1 MSCQPAK
8 QSAQIRGWTAAIASV
23 ITAIAL
29 PVLAQLNILLFSAD
43 VSAQTSNWPTKPVR
57 WINPFPAGG
66 GTDVFAR
73 PMAGKIGVA
82 LGQTII
88 IENMGGAAGTLGAAA
103 AARAEADGY
112 TFFVGAIHHTIA
124 ESLYVNK
131 PYKLE
136 QAFVPI
142 TVFAYV
148 PHVLVVHPKLG
159 FKTVD
164 DLVKYAKANPGKLN
178 FGSAGSGASHHV
190 AGELFKK
197 LAGIDMVHV
206 PYKGVGPMMQ
216 DLLGGQVDLAFDTLS
231 SSSPQIRGGK
241 LVALGVTS
249 AQRSPAFP
257 DVPTMIQSGYK
268 TFDMTTWY
276 ALWGIKG
283 TPQPILDRMY
293 AEAVKAL
300 NDPET
305 QKLWAMQGA
314 TVGAQSPKEFSAFI
328 SSEITKWG
336 KVVKDSNIKIDN

>member
-1 MSCQPAK
+1 MIRRQLFIVAASLLALAFAQFAPLA
-8 QSAQIRGWTAAIASV
+8 SAQNS
-23 ITAIAL
+23 
-29 PVLAQLNILLFSAD
+29 S
-43 VSAQTSNWPTKPVR
+43 WPNKPVR

-66 GTDVFAR
+66 GTDAFAR
-73 PMAGKIGVA
+73 PMGVKVGTA

-88 IENMGGAAGTLGAAA
+88 IENLGGAAGTVGAAV
-103 AARAEADGY
+103 AARAAPDGY

-124 ESLYVNK
+124 ESLYTNK
-131 PYKLE
+131 TYKLE
-136 QAFVPI
+136 QDFIPI

-148 PHVLVVHPKLG
+148 PHVLVVHPKFG

-206 PYKGVGPMMQ
+206 PYKGIGPMMQ
-216 DLLGGQVDLAFDTLS
+216 DLLGGQVDLAFDTLGS
-231 SSSPQIRGGK
+231 SSAQIRAGK

-249 AQRSPAFP
+249 AQRSSAFP
-257 DVPTMIQSGYK
+257 DVPTMIESGYK

-293 AEAVKAL
+293 TESVKAL
-300 NDPET
+300 RDPDT
-305 QKLWAMQGA
+305 QKIWALQGA
-314 TVGAQSPKEFSAFI
+314 TVGAQSPKEFGAFI
-328 SSEITKWG
+328 SAEIAKWG
-336 KVVKDSNIKIDN
+336 KVVKESNIKIDN

>member
-1 MSCQPAK
+1 MDFYRPYNLPRSRL
-8 QSAQIRGWTAAIASV
+8 IRQVAAVVLA
-23 ITAIAL
+23 ALAL
-29 PVLAQLNILLFSAD
+29 PFASLSFSQAA
-43 VSAQTSNWPTKPVR
+43 AQTWPNKPVR

-73 PMAGKIGVA
+73 PMAAKVGTA
-82 LGQTII
+82 LGQTMI

-103 AARAEADGY
+103 AARAAPDGY

-124 ESLYVNK
+124 ESLYANK
-131 PYKLE
+131 TYKLE
-136 QAFVPI
+136 QDFVPI

-148 PHVLVVHPKLG
+148 PHVLVVHPKFG

-197 LAGIDMVHV
+197 LAGVDMVHV
-206 PYKGVGPMMQ
+206 PYKGIGPMMQ

-231 SSSPQIRGGK
+231 SSSAQIRGGK

-257 DVPTMIQSGYK
+257 DVPTMIESGYK

-293 AEAVKAL
+293 AENIKAL
-300 NDPET
+300 RDPEIL
-305 QKLWAMQGA
+305 KIWALQGA
-314 TVGAQSPKEFSAFI
+314 TVGAQSPKEFATFI
-328 SSEITKWG
+328 SSEIANWG
-336 KVVKDSNIKIDN
+336 KVVKDANIKIDN

>member
-1 MSCQPAK
+1 MNYQPSK
-8 QSAQIRGWTAAIASV
+8 NRGWTIAIASV
-23 ITAIAL
+23 ITAMAL
-29 PVLAQLNILLFSAD
+29 PLTSIFSAD
-43 VSAQTSNWPTKPVR
+43 VSAQASSWPTKPVR

-73 PMAGKIGVA
+73 PMAGKIGAA
-82 LGQTII
+82 LGQTMV

-103 AARAEADGY
+103 AARADADGY

-124 ESLYVNK
+124 ESLYTNK

-148 PHVLVVHPKLG
+148 PHVLVVHPKHG
-159 FKTVD
+159 FKTVE

-197 LAGIDMVHV
+197 LAGIEMVHV
-206 PYKGVGPMMQ
+206 PYKGIGPMMQ

-231 SSSPQIRGGK
+231 SSSPQIRAGK

-249 AQRSPAFP
+249 AQRSPAFT
-257 DVPTMIQSGYK
+257 DVPTMIESGYK

-283 TPQPILDRMY
+283 TPQPILDRMH

-305 QKLWAMQGA
+305 QKTWGLQGA
-314 TVGAQSPKEFSAFI
+314 TIGAQSPKEFGAFI
-328 SSEITKWG
+328 SSEIAKWG

>member
-1 MSCQPAK
+1 MNFQRLNNCHWVIAAVGVIAAFASVFSATA
-8 QSAQIRGWTAAIASV
+8 SAQA
-23 ITAIAL
+23 
-29 PVLAQLNILLFSAD
+29 
-43 VSAQTSNWPTKPVR
+43 SNWPTKPVR

-73 PMAGKIGVA
+73 PMAGKIGTA
-82 LGQTII
+82 LGQTQI

-103 AARAEADGY
+103 AARADADGY

-124 ESLYVNK
+124 ESLYLNK

-148 PHVLVVHPKLG
+148 PHVLVVHPKHG

-178 FGSAGSGASHHV
+178 FGSAGSGASHHI

-206 PYKGVGPMMQ
+206 PYKGIGPMMQ

-257 DVPTMIQSGYK
+257 DVPTMIESGYK

-305 QKLWAMQGA
+305 QKTWAMQGA
-314 TVGAQSPKEFSAFI
+314 TIGAQSPKEFGAFI
-328 SSEITKWG
+328 SSEIAKWG

>member
-1 MSCQPAK
+1 MK
-8 QSAQIRGWTAAIASV
+8 HQSSTSRTWIIAAA
-23 ITAIAL
+23 TLFAALAL
-29 PVLAQLNILLFSAD
+29 PFTLLFSAD

-73 PMAGKIGVA
+73 PMAGKIGTA
-82 LGQTII
+82 LGQTMI

-103 AARAEADGY
+103 AARADADGY

-124 ESLYVNK
+124 ESLYANK

-206 PYKGVGPMMQ
+206 PYKGIGPMMQ

-257 DVPTMIQSGYK
+257 DVPTMIESGYK

-283 TPQPILDRMY
+283 TPQPILDRMHT
-293 AEAVKAL
+293 EAVKAL

-305 QKLWAMQGA
+305 QKVWAMQGA
-314 TVGAQSPKEFSAFI
+314 TVGAQSSKEFGAFI
-328 SSEITKWG
+328 SAEIAKWG